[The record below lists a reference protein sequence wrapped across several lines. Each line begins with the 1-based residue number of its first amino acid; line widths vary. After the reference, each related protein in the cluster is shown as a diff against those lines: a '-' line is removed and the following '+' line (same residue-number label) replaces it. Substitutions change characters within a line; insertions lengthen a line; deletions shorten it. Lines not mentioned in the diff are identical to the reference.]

1 MNLDVDALSTE
12 YEVGVMVGVMEQV
25 IAFLRW
31 MLEIEVTR
39 NSSS

>member
-1 MNLDVDALSTE
+1 MYLDVDALSTE

-25 IAFLRW
+25 ILFLRW
-31 MLEIEVTR
+31 MLEIEVRR